1 MEKTFADRRKTQV
14 EEILDDNWRLSTCP
28 FQINRRLDLLDCC
41 CTLAMMRV
49 VSWSSPNEDS
59 AGYGLVF
66 AVCAKQ
72 EKHGRD

>member
-1 MEKTFADRRKTQV
+1 MEKDVADRRKTQV
-14 EEILDDNWRLSTCP
+14 DEILDDSLRLSTGH

-41 CTLAMMRV
+41 CALAMMRV
-49 VSWSSPNEDS
+49 VSWSSLNKDS

-66 AVCAKQ
+66 AVCVEQ